1 MLNAGPWLS
10 WMRDLVRAPRAR
22 RSVVIDRHALVL
34 LPELKPC
41 ADDRSTAQPTLDGV
55 HPAALSTPPPA
66 PEPTPFPIPKRF
78 QRPKEAEARDDAW
91 LIRRGGEADIP
102 LAVLPVGLQVEG
114 FLAYLGELEEARD
127 LDLSGTD
134 ISKGTVFRGAFSHTL
149 APIYI
154 DFCQEYWVQPHRWDG
169 TGGFAQHLRQRTDR
183 KGKKRY
189 AYTRHDGRDDA
200 RLVFFILPN
209 ALPRWPK
216 WFLDRVAQ
224 LDAASGIVHEQQQQ
238 LMAA

>member
-1 MLNAGPWLS
+1 MQTASSLVAWL
-10 WMRDLVRAPRAR
+10 RTLVRPQARA
-22 RSVVIDRHALVL
+22 SVEPIDRGALVVLPEPSVDDVSHALGPDL
-34 LPELKPC
+34 
-41 ADDRSTAQPTLDGV
+41 A
-55 HPAALSTPPPA
+55 STPALA

-78 QRPKEAEARDDAW
+78 IRAKDAEARDDTW

-102 LAVLPVGLQVEG
+102 LAVLPLGLQVDG
-114 FLAYLGELEEARD
+114 FLAYLGELEEAGD
-127 LDLSGTD
+127 IDLSGTD
-134 ISKGTVFRGAFSHTL
+134 ISKGTVFRGAFSHSL

-224 LDAASGIVHEQQQQ
+224 LDAAAGITHEPQ
-238 LMAA
+238 LLAA